1 MLVIGFDGVGWTDQI
16 REYAHVEMMKLLIPL
31 KFGNGWVISSHNFV
45 PLDMWLLVYAT
56 GI

>member
-16 REYAHVEMMKLLIPL
+16 RKYAHVEMMKLLIPL
-31 KFGNGWVISSHNFV
+31 EFGNGWIISSHNFV
-45 PLDMWLLVYAT
+45 PLDMWLLFYAA